1 MDAHCPSGMFLLAK
15 LIWMNLFGQT
25 SISGLE
31 EELEPD
37 IFPTEVNV
45 A

>member
-1 MDAHCPSGMFLLAK
+1 MHLGMFLLAK
-15 LIWMNLFGQT
+15 LICTNLLDQT
-25 SISGLE
+25 SIEGLE

-37 IFPTEVNV
+37 KFPKEIKE